1 MLYNFRKKYTVLGE
15 KTYKEAVTRK
25 TNTHTNNIAIL
36 GDNIIIINRGK
47 KSEFKKTLI
56 SRQARFKHFPRAS
69 SKHLL
74 DYIDLT
80 LEEQNFEAAII
91 DTGINDVLY
100 DSIYLLKISMKQG
113 KSARAIVLNMFLSQA

>member
-100 DSIYLLKISMKQG
+100 DSIYFLKISMK
-113 KSARAIVLNMFLSQA
+113 